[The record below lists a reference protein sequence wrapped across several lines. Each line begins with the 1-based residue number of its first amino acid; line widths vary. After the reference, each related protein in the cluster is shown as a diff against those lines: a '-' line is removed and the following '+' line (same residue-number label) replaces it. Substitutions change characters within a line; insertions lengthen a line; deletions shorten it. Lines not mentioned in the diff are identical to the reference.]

1 MNIHVYKAF
10 IYPIDN
16 EKKVI
21 ESYFNHGYK
30 YDHIVSLLKSEHGI
44 EMSVRTLK
52 RRLKSYNL
60 SRRVDLEEDG
70 NFNQE
75 YIRNLI
81 WQEMQGAAGCLA
93 GYRKMWHILRLK
105 HHMHVPRKLVA
116 TILKNLD
123 PEASDRRRRKKL
135 KRRQY
140 VSHGPNQCW
149 HIDGMYFSSN

>member
-81 WQEMQGAAGCLA
+81 WQEMQGAAGTSR
-93 GYRKMWHILRLK
+93 YRPYSVRQYFPGQRPSQSARRQEKRKKNASENKPFMRDLVPLSGPGDNLRLALIQ
-105 HHMHVPRKLVA
+105 R
-116 TILKNLD
+116 
-123 PEASDRRRRKKL
+123 
-135 KRRQY
+135 
-140 VSHGPNQCW
+140 G
-149 HIDGMYFSSN
+149 HII

>member
-1 MNIHVYKAF
+1 MYKAF
-10 IYPIDN
+10 VYPIDN
-16 EKKVI
+16 EQKVI

-44 EMSVRTLK
+44 EMPVRTLK

-81 WQEMQGAAGCLA
+81 WREMQGAAGCLA
-93 GYRKMWHILRLK
+93 GYRKMWHVLRLR

-123 PEASDRRRRKKL
+123 PEASDRRRKKV

-140 VSHGPNQCW
+140 FSHGPNQCW
-149 HIDGMYFSSN
+149 HIDGMYCSSN